1 LAHSS
6 SVDART
12 TWVRREA
19 DVVMA
24 VVGLGVLVL
33 GMVIVRDGK
42 VSGPEE
48 AVFHAINDLPQAL
61 YPVLWPFQQ
70 AGAILIGPIVA
81 VVAAITK
88 RYRLALAALT
98 VTVLKLVLERVVKSI
113 VTRDRPGTTIGADAH
128 LRGNVPAVGESFV
141 SGHAVLITALAAIV
155 TPYLRGRWRVLP
167 WVLVALV
174 LVARVYVGAH
184 NPLDVLC
191 GAALGLAIGSVVNL
205 VFKVPAEAP

>member
-1 LAHSS
+1 VAHTS
-6 SVDART
+6 SVDAGT
-12 TWVRREA
+12 TWQRREA

-24 VVGLGVLVL
+24 VVGLAVLVV
-33 GMVIVRDGK
+33 GMVIVRDGT
-42 VSGPEE
+42 VSDPEE
-48 AVFHAINDLPQAL
+48 AVFHAINDLPGAL

-70 AGAILIGPIVA
+70 AGAILIGPVVA
-81 VVAAITK
+81 LVAAITK

-113 VTRDRPGTTIGADAH
+113 VSRERPGATIGADTH

-155 TPYLRGRWRVLP
+155 TPYLPGRWRVLP

-184 NPLDVLC
+184 NPLDVVC
-191 GAALGLAIGSVVNL
+191 GAALGLAVGSVVNL
-205 VFKVPAEAP
+205 AFGVPAAPR